1 MVSRLLRYL
10 ILVLGLLIVA
20 FVLGHLI
27 VASFALVLSFVPESS
42 VFLLDPESSVPK
54 NGKSLVILVSR
65 GGERRGGGTVSTNRC
80 GSEALRG
87 RMLKP
92 ERCMHLLSALVHLCV
107 YVKKERDRER
117 SDRKRPEEK
126 REKAKTKKRRK

>member
-1 MVSRLLRYL
+1 M
-10 ILVLGLLIVA
+10 
-20 FVLGHLI
+20 
-27 VASFALVLSFVPESS
+27 ASFAFALVLSFVPESS

-80 GSEALRG
+80 GSEALKG

-107 YVKKERDRER
+107 YVKKERDREKDQIGR
-117 SDRKRPEEK
+117 DQKRREKRPKPKGGESNRD
-126 REKAKTKKRRK
+126 REI

>member
-27 VASFALVLSFVPESS
+27 VASFAFALVLSFVPESS
-42 VFLLDPESSVPK
+42 VFLLDPESSVPM

-65 GGERRGGGTVSTNRC
+65 GGERRGGGR
-80 GSEALRG
+80 
-87 RMLKP
+87 
-92 ERCMHLLSALVHLCV
+92 SARTGAVP
-107 YVKKERDRER
+107 
-117 SDRKRPEEK
+117 RP
-126 REKAKTKKRRK
+126 